1 MVFQSP
7 ASSFDPRMSIFRSLQ
22 EPARAIERRVPSR
35 QEVTGWLERVG
46 LGPEV
51 LDRYPH
57 QLSGGQ
63 LQRLAVARALSLGP
77 KLLYADEPTSALDV
91 SVQAKVLN
99 LLMDLR
105 KDLGLTLV
113 LVTHDLAVVGRI
125 CETMIVMKSGK
136 IVETG
141 ATADVLANPR
151 TDYTRKL
158 IEAADATS
166 LF

>member
-1 MVFQSP
+1 M
-7 ASSFDPRMSIFRSLQ
+7 
-22 EPARAIERRVPSR
+22 
-35 QEVTGWLERVG
+35 
-46 LGPEV
+46 
-51 LDRYPH
+51 
-57 QLSGGQ
+57 
-63 LQRLAVARALSLGP
+63 
-77 KLLYADEPTSALDV
+77 
-91 SVQAKVLN
+91 QAKVLN